1 MGLSLITQ
9 SYKSEG
15 TLRGPSL
22 FSNELTSFDKIHI
35 IFLMKQKRKNKGI
48 SLLEVLLSAGLFTV
62 VILGISQTVLL
73 MHRYS
78 RANICKMKAHLLAT
92 SYFESILHDT
102 HPYELN
108 KSGSTVS
115 LRKIDNPLDTFSFK
129 IDRNTYSQSEGSYAN
144 LNTFTINIYD
154 DTSELKVYMLLL
166 VKDSPFYDFY
176 LKEGET
182 TDSVENTLERTE
194 INPPEGF
201 QALRLTYWY
210 TDPFMK
216 KEASAQTE
224 GTAAYLS
231 CLSHN
236 ELYAIRPIQPDDPEY
251 DI

>member
-1 MGLSLITQ
+1 M
-9 SYKSEG
+9 
-15 TLRGPSL
+15 
-22 FSNELTSFDKIHI
+22 DKFPI
-35 IFLMKQKRKNKGI
+35 IFLMKQKRKNKGV
-48 SLLEVLLSAGLFTV
+48 SLLEVLLSAGLFTL

-92 SYFESILHDT
+92 SYFESILNDT

-115 LRKIDNPLDTFSFK
+115 LRNITTPSNRFSFK
-129 IDRNTYSQSEGSYAN
+129 IDRDTYSQSSGVYSN
-144 LNTFTINIYD
+144 LNTFTTGIYD
-154 DTSELKVYMLLL
+154 DTSDLKVYILLL
-166 VKDSPFYDFY
+166 VKDSPLYNLY
-176 LKEGET
+176 LKAGQT
-182 TDSVENTLERTE
+182 TDSVANSLARTD

-216 KEASAQTE
+216 KEASSKTVGSAD
-224 GTAAYLS
+224 YLA
-231 CLSHN
+231 CLSKN
-236 ELYAIRPIQPDDPEY
+236 ELYAIRLIQPDDPEY

>member
-1 MGLSLITQ
+1 MRQ
-9 SYKSEG
+9 KS
-15 TLRGPSL
+15 
-22 FSNELTSFDKIHI
+22 
-35 IFLMKQKRKNKGI
+35 KNKGV

-115 LRKIDNPLDTFSFK
+115 LRRVDNPEYTFSFK
-129 IDRNTYSQSEGSYAN
+129 IDRDTYAQTEGAYSN
-144 LNTFTINIYD
+144 LNTFTIGTYD
-154 DTSELKVYMLLL
+154 DTSDLKVYMQLL
-166 VKDSPFYDFY
+166 VKDSPLYNLY
-176 LKEGET
+176 LKTGKT
-182 TDSVENTLERTE
+182 TDSVENSLARTD

-201 QALRLTYWY
+201 QALRLTYYY

-216 KEASAQTE
+216 KQASAQTE
-224 GTAAYLS
+224 GSRAYLN

-236 ELYAIRPIQPDDPEY
+236 ELYSIRPIQPDDPEY